1 MSRKIRFSSGLA
13 NKICNEREYSKGK
26 LNNLAL
32 FRPEGG
38 GEGDSGRTVF
48 QRL

>member
-1 MSRKIRFSSGLA
+1 MSRKIRFSYGLA
-13 NKICNEREYSKGK
+13 NKIYNEREYSKGN

-32 FRPEGG
+32 FRPEDGK
-38 GEGDSGRTVF
+38 GDSARTDF

>member
-1 MSRKIRFSSGLA
+1 MLRKIQFSYGLP
-13 NKICNEREYSKGK
+13 NKICNQREYSKGN

-38 GEGDSGRTVF
+38 GEGDSARTDF